1 MNYTPRLQN
10 LLKMRR
16 SLLALSEA
24 VSNLTDEDV
33 DNIETAYQIP
43 GITRLNNFSDYIA
56 DIVRNR
62 ILMDHQAAFP
72 ADEPMLFCPK
82 CQMDTT
88 HRRFVANGESRYK
101 CNQCGL
107 VGGKL

>member
-1 MNYTPRLQN
+1 MNNTHRLKN

-16 SLLALSEA
+16 AMLALSEA

-43 GITRLNNFSDYIA
+43 SITRLNNFSDFIA
-56 DIVRNR
+56 DIVRKR
-62 ILMDHQAAFP
+62 ITVSHQAALP
-72 ADEPMLFCPK
+72 ADEPMLFCPQ
-82 CQMDTT
+82 CHMDTT
-88 HRRFVANGESRYK
+88 HRRFVANEQSRYK

-107 VGGKL
+107 VGGAL